1 MGIGGGSCMMIMI
14 HIRFCIIDFLT
25 LPSRVSRTSDCCSP
39 VSEARTMDSLAC
51 MHHAQ
56 VSADFMTV
64 RSGCSGNGAPGPRL
78 SLSLRFD
85 NEKRSGQTSQ
95 CISNT
100 NTCGLCGLEALLKDN
115 SSGCRET

>member
-85 NEKRSGQTSQ
+85 NEKRSGHWADLAMHQQHKHMWLMWIGSPAE
-95 CISNT
+95 
-100 NTCGLCGLEALLKDN
+100 G
-115 SSGCRET
+115 